1 MGRPSLCPLKRQ
13 MEWRHERNTTFLS
26 RFAKQNLKNFFKSRP
41 ALIFATDVCLGK
53 KSSHLE
59 TVQIKHHEPKGRVR
73 SLTPSRLSQSS
84 GCGEPGGGS
93 PNTEAQLLSQEP
105 VTGALGLP
113 HFGPYQSKGRLLS
126 QRGCNNHLK
135 SLGNETKR
143 SSPRAASSDVQM
155 APTLPHSTWE
165 FRKKILSH
173 FSTPNATAP
182 HLPTQGN
189 SIKKS
194 EVSEHIL

>member
-93 PNTEAQLLSQEP
+93 PNTEAQLLAQEP

-113 HFGPYQSKGRLLS
+113 HFGPYQSKGRLLTKGDVTIIS
-126 QRGCNNHLK
+126 KVLGVKQKGAHLK
-135 SLGNETKR
+135 LPLLTSRWLPLFHTALGSLGRRFCHTFQL
-143 SSPRAASSDVQM
+143 QM
-155 APTLPHSTWE
+155 QLPHIYQH
-165 FRKKILSH
+165 RA
-173 FSTPNATAP
+173 TP
-182 HLPTQGN
+182 
-189 SIKKS
+189 
-194 EVSEHIL
+194 